1 VTWTPKVDG
10 ECPMGCGP
18 ELVLHAD
25 LSSGRL
31 VCDHPLCPRPTA
43 AAELLAGDEP
53 EIVNG

>member
-1 VTWTPKVDG
+1 MTWTPKVDG

-43 AAELLAGDEP
+43 AAELLAGAKDD
-53 EIVNG
+53 GS